1 MSSNSFADTV
11 DISPRPSMRA
21 FRWMFFLHTGL
32 LLLVAFA
39 MQPGTIFYVLIT
51 LLALSWLG
59 LRRHAVFGF
68 GQRAI
73 IRMIWHAEGQWT
85 LHEANG
91 QSFDA
96 ELRPDSIVHA
106 SLLVLNFKPKT
117 GGRKTRILL
126 GDELAEEP
134 MRRLRARLLTTDQNT
149 A

>member
-1 MSSNSFADTV
+1 MSSNSFADTIDV
-11 DISPRPSMRA
+11 SPRPSMRA
-21 FRWMFFLHTGL
+21 FRWMFFLHTSL
-32 LLLVAFA
+32 LLLAAFA
-39 MQPGTIFYVLIT
+39 LQPGAVFFGLIT
-51 LLALSWLG
+51 LIALSWLG

-68 GQRAI
+68 GQHAI
-73 IRMIWHAEGQWT
+73 IRMVWHAEGQWT

-106 SLLVLNFKPKT
+106 SLLVLNFKSKT

-134 MRRLRARLLTTDQNT
+134 MRRLRARLLTAGQKTP
-149 A
+149 

>member
-11 DISPRPSMRA
+11 DVSPRPSMRA

-39 MQPGTIFYVLIT
+39 LQPGVIFFVLIT

-68 GQRAI
+68 GPRAVV
-73 IRMIWHAEGQWT
+73 RMIWHADGHWT
-85 LHEANG
+85 LHQANG
-91 QSFDA
+91 QSFDV
-96 ELRPDSIVHA
+96 ELLPDSIVHA
-106 SLLVLNFKPKT
+106 SLLVLNFKPKA

-134 MRRLRARLLTTDQNT
+134 MRRLRARLLNNGHN
-149 A
+149 AS

>member
-11 DISPRPSMRA
+11 DVSPRPSLRA

-39 MQPGTIFYVLIT
+39 VQPGVIFFALIT

-68 GQRAI
+68 GPRAL
-73 IRMIWHAEGQWT
+73 IRMIWHVEGGWT
-85 LHEANG
+85 LHEASG

-96 ELRPDSIVHA
+96 ELQPDSMVHA
-106 SLLVLNFKPKT
+106 SLLVLNFKLKA

-134 MRRLRARLLTTDQNT
+134 MRRLRARLLTSRNNVT
-149 A
+149 

>member
-11 DISPRPSMRA
+11 DVSPRPSMRA

-39 MQPGTIFYVLIT
+39 LQPGAIFYALIT

-68 GQRAI
+68 GPRAI
-73 IRMIWHAEGQWT
+73 IRMVWHAEGRWT
-85 LHEANG
+85 LYEANG

-134 MRRLRARLLTTDQNT
+134 MRRLRARLLNSSQN
-149 A
+149 AN